1 MSQKKLRE
9 LLTNSHVTDCARR
22 LLGCDLIA
30 PHCRI
35 RIVETEAYGGK
46 EDLGSH
52 AARGVTPRNAVMFG
66 PAGIAYVYF
75 NYGMHWLLNV
85 TCRPEGEPGAV
96 LIRAAKPIEGTD
108 DIRTLRPK
116 AKKDHDLLSGPGK
129 ITMALGAKGDHT
141 GLDLLDSASK
151 FNIVPNNE
159 VDTIRQTTRI
169 GLAEGRG
176 HELEWRFVDEENSE
190 WASNLKSQ
198 ASCFR

>member
-1 MSQKKLRE
+1 MTPTELRKF
-9 LLTNSHVTDCARR
+9 LTDSHVTDCAKR

-35 RIVETEAYGGK
+35 QIVETEAYGGK
-46 EDLGSH
+46 DDLGSH

-85 TCRPEGEPGAV
+85 TCRPAGEPGAV

-108 DIRTLRPK
+108 DIKSLRPK
-116 AKKDHDLLSGPGK
+116 AKKDYDLLSGPGK

-141 GLDLLDSASK
+141 GLDLIDGTSK
-151 FNIVPNNE
+151 FTIVPNNE
-159 VDTIRQTTRI
+159 VKTIVQTTRI
-169 GLAEGRG
+169 GLAEGKG
-176 HELEWRFVDEENSE
+176 HELEWRFIDKENSE
-190 WASNLKSQ
+190 WASSLKSQ
-198 ASCFR
+198 ASCF